1 MEAFFVS
8 LAAVA
13 VGEFG
18 DKTQLLAVVLAARF
32 KRPGTI
38 MAGILI
44 AVIANHLL
52 AGVVGRQIG
61 NTLSPNVL
69 RWILGFSFIAV
80 ALWTLK
86 PDSIDIKEIPM
97 SRYGVFVAT
106 FISFFVAEMGDKTQ
120 IVTAMLA
127 ARYPSLLAVV
137 AGTSTGML
145 LADFPAVVLGSKMA
159 QHVPLRI
166 LRYAAALIFGA
177 IGVAA
182 LVNAAIG

>member
-38 MAGILI
+38 MAGILF

-61 NTLSPNVL
+61 HALSPNVL
-69 RWILGFSFIAV
+69 RWILGISFIAV

-86 PDSIDIKEIPM
+86 PDSIDIQEIPM
-97 SRYGVFVAT
+97 SRYGVFAAT

-145 LADFPAVVLGSKMA
+145 LADFPAVVLGNKMA

-166 LRYAAALIFGA
+166 LRYVAALIFGA

-182 LVNAAIG
+182 LLNAAIG